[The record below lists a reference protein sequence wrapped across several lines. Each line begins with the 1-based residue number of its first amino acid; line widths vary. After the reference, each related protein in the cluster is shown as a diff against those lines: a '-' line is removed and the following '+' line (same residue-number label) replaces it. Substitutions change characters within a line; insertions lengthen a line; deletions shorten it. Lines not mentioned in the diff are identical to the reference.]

1 MKVDEMPAG
10 REMDALI
17 AEKVMGHRPEYGC
30 FVDDT
35 YNGECVG
42 TDGATDCLLAEQKL
56 RKQKQI
62 PGDCKYW
69 RIAEPEPY
77 STDIAAAWEVVE
89 KIKDTNMDSYKYG
102 ANSFELSRN
111 RPMQPSRLYACRF
124 NSNNNGYSYA
134 ETASLAI
141 CRAALKT
148 VGVNEI

>member
-1 MKVDEMPAG
+1 MDIDEMPAG

-17 AEKVMGHRPEYGC
+17 AEKVMGWEIWNC
-30 FVDDT
+30 QWSDKKT
-35 YNGECVG
+35 E
-42 TDGATDCLLAEQKL
+42 LLICNA
-56 RKQKQI
+56 I
-62 PGDCKYW
+62 DF
-69 RIAEPEPY
+69 EP

-141 CRAALKT
+141 CRAALKA